1 MPAILTLDLGTS
13 GAKAALIDTAT
24 GETTAVHNEPYPTYT
39 SPDGGV
45 EQSPEDW
52 LTAARGAVADL
63 PTDDVAALSVTGQM
77 QDLICLDG
85 SGAAIGRAILYNDTR
100 AADAAT
106 AVHAEVP
113 GWVEV
118 TGNEQNAT
126 SSAAM
131 LRRLHDLDDPRAGAD
146 SVLFSPAGY
155 LLHRL
160 GLELV
165 VDPTTASTTGLMD
178 LSDRSWSPEVC
189 AAAHCA
195 PGALPQIRAGHV
207 GATAEGNALGL
218 PAGIPVVLAP
228 GDAACTTLGIIG
240 DEPGTDYLYL
250 GTSGWCAQLR
260 TDVQTPGPVHQLA
273 VDGGILQIAAV
284 LSAAGTAD
292 WARTAF
298 LGGITATEADTLLLD
313 ARALSGL
320 LALPSLHGERFPVRD
335 DNLRAAV
342 IGMHAGTTGTDLYR
356 AVLEGVILALLPG
369 MADTSAPLPVVG
381 GGATSLPWMR
391 ITADITGRPVQLI
404 DDADAALTGCALAA
418 VTALR
423 LDAPGIRPL
432 SHHPPTL
439 IDVDA
444 DAHAGYEGVAKRHRR
459 LYDLLGCV

>member
-1 MPAILTLDLGTS
+1 MHVLALDLGTS
-13 GAKAALIDTAT
+13 GAKAALIDLRT
-24 GETTAVHNEPYPTYT
+24 GETTAACSQPHPTHT
-39 SPDGGV
+39 LPGGGV

-52 LTAARGAVADL
+52 LAAARVAVAAL

-100 AADAAT
+100 ATDAAAAIGT
-106 AVHAEVP
+106 EVP
-113 GWVEV
+113 DWAEI

-126 SSAAM
+126 SNAAM
-131 LRRLHDLDDPRAGAD
+131 LRRLHDSGDPRASAD
-146 SVLFSPAGY
+146 AVLFSPTGY

-160 GLELV
+160 GLGQF

-178 LSDRSWSPEVC
+178 LATRTWSREVC
-189 AAAHCA
+189 AAAHCS
-195 PGALPQIRAGHV
+195 PGTLPEIRSGHV
-207 GATAEGNALGL
+207 GDTADGNALGL
-218 PAGIPVVLAP
+218 PAGVPVVLAP

-240 DEPGTDYLYL
+240 DQPGTDYLYL

-260 TDVQTPGPVHQLA
+260 TDMQAPGPVHQLA
-273 VDGGILQIAAV
+273 VDDGILQIAAV

-292 WARTAF
+292 WARTTF

-313 ARALSGL
+313 ARTPSGL
-320 LALPSLHGERFPVRD
+320 LALPSLHGERFPVRN

-342 IGMHAGTTGTDLYR
+342 IGMHAGTTGADLYR

-369 MADTSAPLPVVG
+369 MADTTAPLPVVG
-381 GGATSLPWMR
+381 GGARSLPWMR
-391 ITADITGRPVQLI
+391 IAADITGRPVQLI

-432 SHHPPTL
+432 THHPHTL
-439 IDVDA
+439 IDVDE
-444 DAHAGYEGVAKRHRR
+444 DAHAGYGGVATRHRR
-459 LYDLLGCV
+459 LYDLLGSV